1 LNSASSL
8 FIEENIMRSINS
20 TGLALAAV
28 MFGTA
33 TGASTVFAN
42 PTAGP
47 HAYIGANYGGY
58 KDRGGDFDED
68 DDFKEAILGAQLN
81 QFLGFEA
88 SYIDFGSFGG
98 DVGKAEVDGYG
109 LAVIGRLPL
118 TEQLGIYAKAG
129 QLFWD
134 ADVNV
139 AGLKRSYDGDEP
151 FVGVGADIKVSEHFV
166 VALEYDRYQVDLDD
180 SNLPAPATKWE
191 GDMDTVKLGARFVF

>member
-1 LNSASSL
+1 M
-8 FIEENIMRSINS
+8 IEEDIMRVLNTRS
-20 TGLALAAV
+20 LALAAV
-28 MFGTA
+28 LFGTA

-68 DDFKEAILGAQLN
+68 DDFKEALIGAQVN

-98 DVGKAEVDGYG
+98 DVGKADVDGYG
-109 LAVIGRLPL
+109 LAVVGRIPL

-129 QLFWD
+129 QIFWD
-134 ADVNV
+134 ADVRV
-139 AGLKRSYDGDEP
+139 AGLKQSYDGDEP
-151 FVGVGADIKVSEHFV
+151 FFGVGADIKVSEHFV
-166 VALEYDRYQVDLDD
+166 VALEYDRYKIDLED
-180 SNLPAPATKWE
+180 STLPAPATNWE
-191 GDMDTVKLGARFVF
+191 GDMDTVKLGARFMF

>member
-1 LNSASSL
+1 MRTLYSHSL
-8 FIEENIMRSINS
+8 A
-20 TGLALAAV
+20 LLAAV
-28 MFGTA
+28 IGT
-33 TGASTVFAN
+33 TTLASTAFAN
-42 PTAGP
+42 PTVGP
-47 HAYIGANYGGY
+47 HAYVGANYGGY

>member
-1 LNSASSL
+1 
-8 FIEENIMRSINS
+8 MRSINS

-98 DVGKAEVDGYG
+98 DVGKAEGDGYG